1 MATLTISQLQYIDT
15 IHQLGQPT
23 ITEVAGQLGFS
34 RCCGTP
40 FWDHDWLFR
49 RQTARCV
56 QYSGSAVSHGADK
69 GLPGSQ
75 ILYCPASGS
84 FFNLQIHKIFQQ
96 VMWLASSDPV
106 RQYWKAQFGHT
117 PPDFANS
124 DGTPKGRIHRSGFG
138 SGGSG
143 GAASLFGAAL
153 TASGNRCTRIT
164 FKDHRGEII

>member
-1 MATLTISQLQYIDT
+1 MVCLPACGRRAPGRCQIPGASNAWADAAVHHSGTTIGYFAAR
-15 IHQLGQPT
+15 QLGVSS
-23 ITEVAGQLGFS
+23 ILAA
-34 RCCGTP
+34 P
-40 FWDHDWLFR
+40 FPMAPISAYPALKFY
-49 RQTARCV
+49 TAPR
-56 QYSGSAVSHGADK
+56 
-69 GLPGSQ
+69 L
-75 ILYCPASGS
+75 GS